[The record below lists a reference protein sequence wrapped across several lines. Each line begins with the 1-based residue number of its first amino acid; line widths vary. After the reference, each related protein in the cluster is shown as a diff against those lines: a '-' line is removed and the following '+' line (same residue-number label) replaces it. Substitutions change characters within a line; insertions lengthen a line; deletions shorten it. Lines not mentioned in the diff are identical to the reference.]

1 MFRRS
6 GVPVFRAVPVFRC
19 SGVPVFRCS
28 GVPVFLVLVH
38 AKDYALLGND
48 NERSYLFL
56 VLYINKRLRV
66 LNQVEMSA
74 GTRRRLE
81 DALNAGKEIENNR

>member
-1 MFRRS
+1 MFSLYLRS
-6 GVPVFRAVPVFRC
+6 VGSLNFGFFAARGKV
-19 SGVPVFRCS
+19 
-28 GVPVFLVLVH
+28 
-38 AKDYALLGND
+38 YALLGND

-56 VLYINKRLRV
+56 VLYINKWLRV
-66 LNQVEMSA
+66 VNQIKMSA

>member
-1 MFRRS
+1 M
-6 GVPVFRAVPVFRC
+6 VFFFAARGKV
-19 SGVPVFRCS
+19 
-28 GVPVFLVLVH
+28 
-38 AKDYALLGND
+38 YALLGND

-56 VLYINKRLRV
+56 VLYINKRLRAV
-66 LNQVEMSA
+66 NQVKMSA

>member
-1 MFRRS
+1 MFSLLRS
-6 GVPVFRAVPVFRC
+6 VGGLNFGFFFAARGKV
-19 SGVPVFRCS
+19 
-28 GVPVFLVLVH
+28 
-38 AKDYALLGND
+38 YALLGND

-56 VLYINKRLRV
+56 VLYINKRLRAV
-66 LNQVEMSA
+66 NQVKMSA